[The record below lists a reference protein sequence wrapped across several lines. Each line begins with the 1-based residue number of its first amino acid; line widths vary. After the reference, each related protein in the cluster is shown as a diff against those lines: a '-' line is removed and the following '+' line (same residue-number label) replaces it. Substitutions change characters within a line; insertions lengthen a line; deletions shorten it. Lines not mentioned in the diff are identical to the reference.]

1 MNEYTLDWVW
11 NLTDIKRTEKL
22 VLLLLAYEA
31 GDGSVLTIAKKE
43 IARKCDISK
52 RTVDECIRQLV
63 MNGHLTIHTHTV
75 GRKSQPAGYMLH
87 PVSILGTAG

>member
-1 MNEYTLDWVW
+1 MTPYTLDWVW

-31 GDGSVLTIAKKE
+31 GRGSVLTIDKE
-43 IARKCDISK
+43 DIATLCGISM

-63 MNGHLTIHTHTV
+63 KKGYVSVHAHTV
-75 GRKSQPAGYMLH
+75 ARKTTTHDYLLH
-87 PVSILGTAG
+87 PGGANEQ